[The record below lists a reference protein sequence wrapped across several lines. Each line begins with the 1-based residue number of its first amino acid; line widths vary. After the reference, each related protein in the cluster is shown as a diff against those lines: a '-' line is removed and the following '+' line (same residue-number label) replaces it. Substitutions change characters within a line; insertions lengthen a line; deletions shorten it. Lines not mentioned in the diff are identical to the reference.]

1 MRLARSPLPI
11 RAAPARSAW
20 IGPDQAQREDE
31 RAADDDDACHG
42 KNRNHRH
49 QAAPEC
55 RALRRLV
62 QSNGKRQPS
71 GGAFS
76 RGVEFDRPD
85 HVPIACNRRE
95 FDGRNDWPAVV
106 GDNDVDPC
114 PLLDAREKTIIN
126 DKSSYGDAAKTLVD
140 RPDRLGSQEEE
151 PPLIGQGG
159 GVDLVRR
166 LSDEGNEPRAELIR

>member
-11 RAAPARSAW
+11 RAVPARSAW
-20 IGPDQAQREDE
+20 IDPTRRSVRTSAPPTTMMLVI
-31 RAADDDDACHG
+31 G
-42 KNRNHRH
+42 KNRNHCH

-55 RALRRLV
+55 CALRRLV

-71 GGAFS
+71 RAFG
-76 RGVEFDRPD
+76 RGVELDRPD
-85 HVPIACNRRE
+85 RRAHRVQSSGI
-95 FDGRNDWPAVV
+95 DGRDDWPAVV
-106 GDNDVDPC
+106 GDNDVGPC

-126 DKSSYGDAAKTLVD
+126 DESSYGDATKTLVD

-151 PPLIGQGG
+151 PPLIGKGG

-166 LSDEGNEPRAELIR
+166 LSDDGNEPRAELIR